1 MKEPSRRQRDPD
13 RVIDD
18 GDACQPGAQILDRVL
33 KHELWYDYGYVISY
47 GLD

>member
-1 MKEPSRRQRDPD
+1 MAMA
-13 RVIDD
+13 
-18 GDACQPGAQILDRVL
+18 DACQPGASPNAQIRLDRVL